1 MLSENEIIEILRRDL
16 KPKRFEHSLCVA
28 REAKRLAAKYGAD
41 ENKAYLAGLVHDA
54 TKNHSAEKQLKIFER
69 FGIILSDVEAG
80 SEKLWHAI
88 SGAAVA
94 KNDFGICDE
103 EILSAIRCHTTAKAN
118 MTKLET
124 VLYIA
129 DFTSLDRDYD
139 DVDVMRT
146 LADESLEAALRYAL
160 CYTVKD
166 LCERELAI
174 HPDTLYAY
182 NEILLRG
189 KTK

>member
-1 MLSENEIIEILRRDL
+1 MLSEKEILNYL
-16 KPKRFEHSLCVA
+16 KDNLNEKRFNHSLEVA
-28 REAKRLAAKYGAD
+28 KEARRLAIKYGAD
-41 ENKAYLAGLVHDA
+41 EEKAYLAGLVHDA
-54 TKNHSAEKQLKIFER
+54 TKNLSAQKQLKIFER
-69 FGIILSDVEAG
+69 FGIILTDVERG

-94 KNDFGICDE
+94 ENVFGITDK
-103 EILSAIRCHTTAKAN
+103 EILSAVRCHTTAKAN

-139 DVDVMRT
+139 DVDVMRS
-146 LADESLEAALRYAL
+146 LADKSLEEALRYAL

-182 NEILLRG
+182 NEILMRG
-189 KTK
+189 NNL

>member
-1 MLSENEIIEILRRDL
+1 MLSEKEIINYLRENL
-16 KPKRFEHSLCVA
+16 TPKRFNHSLEVA
-28 REAKRLAAKYGAD
+28 KEAKRLAEKYGAD
-41 ENKAYLAGLVHDA
+41 SDKAYLAGLVHDA
-54 TKNHSAEKQLKIFER
+54 TKNAPREKQLKTFED
-69 FGIILSDVEAG
+69 FGIILTDVEMG

-94 KNDFGICDE
+94 KNVFGIEDC
-103 EILSAIRCHTTAKAN
+103 EIISAIRCHTTAKAK

-139 DVDVMRT
+139 DIDIMREK
-146 LADESLEAALRYAL
+146 AEISLESALKYAL
-160 CYTVKD
+160 CYTVRD

-174 HPDTLYAY
+174 HPDTLEAY
-182 NEILLRG
+182 NEILMRG
-189 KTK
+189 NK

>member
-1 MLSENEIIEILRRDL
+1 MLSEKEILDYL
-16 KPKRFEHSLCVA
+16 EKNLNPKRFNHSLEVA
-28 REAKRLAAKYGAD
+28 KEAKRLAIKYGAD

-54 TKNHSAEKQLKIFER
+54 TKNSSAQKQLKIFAD
-69 FGIILSDVEAG
+69 FGIILTDVEKG

-94 KNDFGICDE
+94 ENVFGIDDR
-103 EILSAIRCHTTAKAN
+103 EILNAIRCHTTAKAN
-118 MTKLET
+118 MTILET

-139 DVDVMRT
+139 DVDVMRS
-146 LADESLEAALRYAL
+146 LAEKSLDEALRYAL

-182 NEILLRG
+182 NEILMRG
-189 KTK
+189 NKL

>member
-1 MLSENEIIEILRRDL
+1 MLSENEIIEILRQDL

-41 ENKAYLAGLVHDA
+41 PEKAYLAGLVHDA
-54 TKNHSAEKQLKIFER
+54 TKNHSTEKQLKIFER

-88 SGAAVA
+88 SGAVVA
-94 KNDFGICDE
+94 ENVFGIKDLD
-103 EILSAIRCHTTAKAN
+103 ILNAIRCHTTAKTQ
-118 MTKLET
+118 MSKLET

-139 DVDVMRT
+139 DVDVMRQ
-146 LADESLEAALRYAL
+146 LAEESLEKALRYAL
-160 CYTVKD
+160 VYTVSD
-166 LCERELAI
+166 LCQRELAI
-174 HPDTLYAY
+174 HPDTIAAY

>member
-1 MLSENEIIEILRRDL
+1 MLSVNEIKEILERDL
-16 KPKRFEHSLCVA
+16 TPKRFNHSLCVA
-28 REAKRLAAKYGAD
+28 DEAKRLAAKYGAD
-41 ENKAYLAGLVHDA
+41 EEKAFLAGLVHDA
-54 TKNHSAEKQLKIFER
+54 TKNYDAEKQLKIFKD

-94 KNDFGICDE
+94 KNVFGICDE
-103 EILSAIRCHTTAKAN
+103 EIISAIRCHTTAKAN

-129 DFTSLDRDYD
+129 DFTSRDRDYD
-139 DVDVMRT
+139 DVDIMRA

-174 HPDTLYAY
+174 HPDTIAAY

-189 KTK
+189 KI

>member
-1 MLSENEIIEILRRDL
+1 MLSENQIIEILKRDL
-16 KPKRFEHSLCVA
+16 TPKRFNHSLCVA
-28 REAKRLAAKYGAD
+28 KEARRLAIKYGAD

-54 TKNHSAEKQLKIFER
+54 TKNHAREKQLKIFER
-69 FGIILSDVEAG
+69 FGIILSDVEKN

-94 KNDFGICDE
+94 ENDFGITDK

-139 DVDVMRT
+139 DVDVMRS
-146 LADESLEAALRYAL
+146 LCEKSLDEALRYAL

-182 NEILLRG
+182 NEILMRG
-189 KTK
+189 NNL

>member
-146 LADESLEAALRYAL
+146 LADESLEVALRYAL

-166 LCERELAI
+166 LCERDLAI

-189 KTK
+189 KK